1 MKVVLIHGAP
11 ASGKLTVAKVLSSQH
26 GFKLFH
32 NHLVVDLSLSI
43 YDEFGEKDFHEFTD
57 SLRRTALRKANELVV
72 SYLVMTWVV
81 CSKMHQELVQ
91 TYLDFFEQESID
103 VFPVHLTPSKAELL
117 HRVVADD
124 RKPTHKISSE
134 KLLAE
139 YLEQCKYAP
148 IETSKTMIIDNS
160 NLSPEFVA
168 DSILAHV
175 N

>member
-57 SLRRTALRKANELVV
+57 SIRRKTLSKANEIGVT
-72 SYLVMTWVV
+72 YLVMTWVV
-81 CSKMHQELVQ
+81 CSKMHQQVVQ
-91 TYLDFFEQESID
+91 TYLNFFEQEGID
-103 VFPVHLTPSKAELL
+103 IFPVHLAPSKAELL
-117 HRVVADD
+117 QRVVADE
-124 RKPTHKISSE
+124 RKPTHKISCE

-139 YLEQCKYAP
+139 YLAQCEYAP
-148 IETSKTMIIDNS
+148 IETSKTIIIDNS

-168 DSILAHV
+168 NSILTHV
-175 N
+175 H